1 VNFLAVIGRIFL
13 EFLQLI
19 GRLALFTGRAV
30 ACSVTPPFHLRNVL
44 TQIMSIGY
52 YSLPIVGMTAIFTGA
67 VLALQTFVGGARINA
82 ENIVPNIVVLAITR
96 ELGPVL
102 GGIMVAA
109 RVSSAMA
116 AELGTMRVT
125 EQIDALS
132 TLSTNPFRYLIA
144 PRIIAAT
151 LVLAPLVL
159 IADIIGVMGGYVVAT
174 GKLDFNGAVYLQNT
188 ASFLES
194 YDVISGLVKAAVFG
208 FIIALMGCF
217 HGFYSEGGAEGVGN
231 ATTKA
236 VVSACVLILIV
247 NYFITNLFFAT
258 T

>member
-1 VNFLAVIGRIFL
+1 MN
-13 EFLQLI
+13 
-19 GRLALFTGRAV
+19 
-30 ACSVTPPFHLRNVL
+30 
-44 TQIMSIGY
+44 IGY

-67 VLALQTFVGGARINA
+67 VLALQTYVGGARINA

-125 EQIDALS
+125 EQIDALT
-132 TLSTNPFRYLIA
+132 TLSTNPFRYLVA

-151 LVLAPLVL
+151 LVLAPAGAHRGHHRRHGRLRRR
-159 IADIIGVMGGYVVAT
+159 D
-174 GKLDFNGAVYLQNT
+174 GKLDFNGAIYLNNT
-188 ASFLES
+188 ANFLET
-194 YDVISGLVKAAVFG
+194 YDVVSGLVKAAVYG

-217 HGFYSEGGAEGVGN
+217 HGYNSEGGAEGVGA

-236 VVSACVLILIV
+236 VVSACVLILV
-247 NYFITNLFFAT
+247 ANYFITNFFFAS
-258 T
+258 

>member
-1 VNFLAVIGRIFL
+1 MNFLAIIGRFFI
-13 EFLQLI
+13 EFLRLI
-19 GRLALFTGRAV
+19 GRLAIFTGRAV
-30 ACSVTPPFHLRNVL
+30 GYSLTPPFHFRNIIS
-44 TQIMSIGY
+44 QIMNIGY

-67 VLALQTFVGGARINA
+67 VLALQTYVGGARINA
-82 ENIVPNIVVLAITR
+82 ESIVPNIVVLAITR

-125 EQIDALS
+125 EQIDALT

-144 PRIIAAT
+144 PRIIAGT

-159 IADIIGVMGGYVVAT
+159 VADIIGVMGGYIVAT
-174 GKLDFNGAVYLQNT
+174 GKLDFNGSVYLNNT
-188 ASFLES
+188 ANFLET
-194 YDVISGLVKAAVFG
+194 YDVVSGLVKAAVYG

-217 HGFYSEGGAEGVGN
+217 NGYYSEGGAQGVGA

-236 VVSACVLILIV
+236 VVSACVLILV
-247 NYFITNLFFAT
+247 ANYFITNFFFAS
-258 T
+258 

>member
-1 VNFLAVIGRIFL
+1 MNFLAIIGRFFL
-13 EFLQLI
+13 EFLRLI
-19 GRLALFTGRAV
+19 GRVSMFTGRALLY
-30 ACSVTPPFHLRNVL
+30 SVTPPFHFRNIVA
-44 TQIMSIGY
+44 QIMNIGY

-67 VLALQTFVGGARINA
+67 VMALQTYVGGARINA
-82 ENIVPNIVVLAITR
+82 ESIVPNIVVLAITR

-144 PRIIAAT
+144 PRIIAAS

-159 IADIIGVMGGYVVAT
+159 IADIIGVMGGYIVAT
-174 GKLDFNGAVYLQNT
+174 GKLDFNGAVYLNNT
-188 ASFLES
+188 ANYLET
-194 YDVISGLVKAAVFG
+194 YDVVSGLVKAAVYG

-217 HGFYSEGGAEGVGN
+217 HGYHSGGGAEGVGS

-236 VVSACVLILIV
+236 VVSACVLILIA
-247 NYFITNLFFAT
+247 NYFITNFFFAS
-258 T
+258 

>member
-1 VNFLAVIGRIFL
+1 MNFLAIIGHFFL
-13 EFLQLI
+13 EFLRLI
-19 GRLALFTGRAV
+19 GRVSAFTGRALLY
-30 ACSVTPPFHLRNVL
+30 SVTPPFHFRNIVA
-44 TQIMSIGY
+44 QIMNIGY

-67 VLALQTFVGGARINA
+67 VMALQTYVGGARINA
-82 ENIVPNIVVLAITR
+82 ESIVPNIVVLAITR

-144 PRIIAAT
+144 PRIIAAS

-159 IADIIGVMGGYVVAT
+159 IADIIGVMGGYIVAT
-174 GKLDFNGAVYLQNT
+174 GKLDFNGAVYLNNT
-188 ASFLES
+188 ANYLET
-194 YDVISGLVKAAVFG
+194 YDVVSGLVKAAVYG

-217 HGFYSEGGAEGVGN
+217 HGFNSGGGAEGVGS

-236 VVSACVLILIV
+236 VVSACVLILIA
-247 NYFITNLFFAT
+247 NYFITNFFFAS
-258 T
+258 

>member
-1 VNFLAVIGRIFL
+1 MNFLAIIGRIFISI
-13 EFLQLI
+13 LQVI
-19 GRLALFTGRAV
+19 GRVSIFTGRAIFY
-30 ACSVTPPFHLRNVL
+30 SVTPPFHFRNILR
-44 TQIMSIGY
+44 QIMNIGY

-67 VLALQTFVGGARINA
+67 VLALQTYVGGARINA

-125 EQIDALS
+125 EQIEALS
-132 TLSTNPFRYLIA
+132 TLSTNPFRYLVA

-174 GKLDFNGAVYLQNT
+174 AKLDFNGATYLNNT
-188 ASFLES
+188 ANFLET
-194 YDVISGLVKAAVFG
+194 YDVVSGLVKAAVYG

-217 HGFYSEGGAEGVGN
+217 HGYHSGGGAEGVGA

-236 VVSACVLILIV
+236 VVSACVLILIA
-247 NYFITNLFFAT
+247 NYFITNFFFAT
-258 T
+258 